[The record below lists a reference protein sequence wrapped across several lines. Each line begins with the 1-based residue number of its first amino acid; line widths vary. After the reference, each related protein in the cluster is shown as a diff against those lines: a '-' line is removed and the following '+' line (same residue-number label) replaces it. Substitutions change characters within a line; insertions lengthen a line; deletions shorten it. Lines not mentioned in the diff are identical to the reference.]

1 MTITKPSSKSSS
13 KIFSK
18 YTLETYGKGYLL
30 RPRKGDS
37 NWGMKYFVIDGGEG
51 WWNAG
56 QNAWFFQSKH
66 YDFLVSNGA
75 RISSSASKT
84 QQKSTQTRRSKRVKF
99 QKLNELADRLLKS
112 KSSRSSEPIFD
123 EEHYVSEEDSD
134 YVPPEVEE
142 SEEEY
147 VPDVEEDEGEVDFT
161 NYTVRAYKRGYLLVP
176 PRGDENWGEKY
187 FHDGWWMPTQDAWFF
202 RSKFYNFLLNS
213 GARDEAS
220 PSPSSSGLMF
230 ENYTVTPYKRGFL
243 LVPEEG
249 DENWGAKYF
258 HDGWWMPSQDA
269 WFFRSKFY
277 DFLVENGARSSDDEP
292 VSAGICSG
300 MSLEPYG
307 RGYLLSP
314 SKSHPSYA
322 KKYFFEDTKL
332 GWWMPVQMGWFFKSD
347 MVDQLVSEGALLI

>member
-1 MTITKPSSKSSS
+1 YDEPSPFTIC
-13 KIFSK
+13 
-18 YTLETYGKGYLL
+18 YLN
-30 RPRKGDS
+30 DDE
-37 NWGMKYFVIDGGEG
+37 N
-51 WWNAG
+51 
-56 QNAWFFQSKH
+56 FFQSNPSGNS
-66 YDFLVSNGA
+66 L
-75 RISSSASKT
+75 
-84 QQKSTQTRRSKRVKF
+84 
-99 QKLNELADRLLKS
+99 
-112 KSSRSSEPIFD
+112 
-123 EEHYVSEEDSD
+123 EDSD
-134 YVPPEVEE
+134 YVPSEEE
-142 SEEEY
+142 SDEEY
-147 VPDVEEDEGEVDFT
+147 VPDVEEDEGKVDFT

-277 DFLVENGARSSDDEP
+277 DFLVENGARSSDD
-292 VSAGICSG
+292 
-300 MSLEPYG
+300 
-307 RGYLLSP
+307 
-314 SKSHPSYA
+314 
-322 KKYFFEDTKL
+322 
-332 GWWMPVQMGWFFKSD
+332 
-347 MVDQLVSEGALLI
+347 